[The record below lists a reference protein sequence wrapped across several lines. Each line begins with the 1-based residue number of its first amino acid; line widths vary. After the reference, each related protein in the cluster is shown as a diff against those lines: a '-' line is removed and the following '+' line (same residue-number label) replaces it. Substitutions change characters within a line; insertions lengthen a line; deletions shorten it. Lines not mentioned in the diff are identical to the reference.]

1 MRLVGEKTTWLD
13 VAKLTVNSKP
23 VFIIYKFLFSFCWIF
38 NLWNDRS
45 KLNASKILYMIVTV
59 ELGTVLQ

>member
-23 VFIIYKFLFSFCWIF
+23 VFIIYKFYFLFVGYLI
-38 NLWNDRS
+38 
-45 KLNASKILYMIVTV
+45 Y
-59 ELGTVLQ
+59 GTTEAN